1 MEPVVLLYHIS
12 PEKEEVIRQVCQR
25 LSVRV
30 VTVPAARHGCTIG
43 EAIRGEGQD
52 RRAKKPFADE
62 MLVMNLPG
70 VLLDFFLQGLHRE
83 GADVALKAA
92 VTPTN
97 VSWPADELVR
107 ELRQERMEFLKA
119 SGKK

>member
-1 MEPVVLLYHIS
+1 MDPVVLLYHIS
-12 PEKEEVIRQVCQR
+12 PEKEEVIRQVCRR

-43 EAIRGEGQD
+43 EAIRGEGAD
-52 RRAKKPFADE
+52 RGAKKPFADE

-70 VLLDFFLQGLHRE
+70 VLLDFFLQGLYRE

-107 ELRQERMEFLKA
+107 ELRQERQEILRNSA
-119 SGKK
+119 KK